1 MSRVQNSIIR
11 FSSGGDYFSSTPTAN
26 GAMYATSANGQPQF
40 GVLPVAQGGTGAT
53 SAAAARTNLGA
64 ISAEDLK
71 NAIAAIPTPD
81 VSGQINT
88 HNTSSDAHS
97 DIRDAIEVIKPF
109 IITCD
114 LGENTGYPMTALINF
129 SHSVEEIF
137 NYMEENATN
146 ENLSKSIILRMNDGG
161 AEIVDMYLTSYTAS
175 ELYFGACIKDMNYTA
190 RLGWDG
196 DHYVGIHELLTTYAI
211 TNQVSE
217 GDERLPTSI
226 AVYEAIAASK
236 ASLNTETW
244 TFTLEDGSTVTK
256 AVYVG

>member
-1 MSRVQNSIIR
+1 MSIKKRVNGQWTEVNI
-11 FSSGGDYFSSTPTAN
+11 FETATSSKAGLMTPTDKQKLD
-26 GAMYATSANGQPQF
+26 S
-40 GVLPVAQGGTGAT
+40 
-53 SAAAARTNLGA
+53 
-64 ISAEDLK
+64 ISGE
-71 NAIAAIPTPD
+71 
-81 VSGQINT
+81 
-88 HNTSSDAHS
+88 
-97 DIRDAIEVIKPF
+97 PF

-114 LGENTGYPMTALINF
+114 LGENTGFPMTALINF

-137 NYMEENATN
+137 NYMEENAN
-146 ENLSKSIILRMNDGG
+146 NKNLSKSIILRMNDGG
-161 AEIVDMYLTSYTAS
+161 TETVDMYLTSYTAS
-175 ELYFGACIKDMNYTA
+175 ELYFGVCVRDSNYTA

-196 DHYVGIHELLTTYAI
+196 DHYIGIHELLTTYTI
-211 TNQVSE
+211 TNQISE